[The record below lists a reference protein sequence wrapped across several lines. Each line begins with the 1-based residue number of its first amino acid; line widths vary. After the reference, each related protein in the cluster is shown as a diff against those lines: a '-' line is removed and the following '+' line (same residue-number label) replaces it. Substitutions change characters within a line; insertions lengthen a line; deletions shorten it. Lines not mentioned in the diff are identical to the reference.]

1 MAPRSR
7 QPTPAAS
14 STSTPSSSTRPLKA
28 SQNANANLGE
38 AQQIINGVWKNYV
51 DRTPQR
57 VKLIDAFMGFL
68 VVVGAL
74 QFLYCVIVGNFVGT
88 LFSHW
93 NTVRRERNSVRESN
107 AK

>member
-1 MAPRSR
+1 MAPRNR
-7 QPTPAAS
+7 QATPATTSTSAS
-14 STSTPSSSTRPLKA
+14 STPLRTKA
-28 SQNANANLGE
+28 SSQNANANLGE

-74 QFLYCVIVGNFVGT
+74 QFLYCVIVGNFVR
-88 LFSHW
+88 LFPLCTKSGGFANRDGLW
-93 NTVRRERNSVRESN
+93 SIL
-107 AK
+107 